1 MTNSNLGRKAITRE
15 PIGTF
20 DFANPVEVL
29 KEVDRGMREY
39 FGAEDWLATRR
50 KLFPG
55 LKR

>member
-1 MTNSNLGRKAITRE
+1 MTCSNIGRKAITRE

-20 DFANPVEVL
+20 DFATPVEVFR
-29 KEVDRGMREY
+29 EVDRGMREY
-39 FGAEDWLATRR
+39 YGAEDWLAIRR

>member
-1 MTNSNLGRKAITRE
+1 MTSSNLGRKAITWE

-20 DFANPVEVL
+20 DFASPVEVL
-29 KEVDRGMREY
+29 REIDRGMREY
-39 FGAEDWLATRR
+39 FGAEDWLAIRR